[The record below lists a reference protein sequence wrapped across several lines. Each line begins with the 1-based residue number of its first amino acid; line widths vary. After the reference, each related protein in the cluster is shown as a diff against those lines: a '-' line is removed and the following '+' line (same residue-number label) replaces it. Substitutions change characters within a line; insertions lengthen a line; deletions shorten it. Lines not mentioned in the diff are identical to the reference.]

1 MDAYPD
7 GKSVYHVQALQCIQK
22 IDSTEIRRNQNS
34 ITININYDNLQLV
47 THLLQLHHM
56 HN

>member
-47 THLLQLHHM
+47 THLLQLRHM